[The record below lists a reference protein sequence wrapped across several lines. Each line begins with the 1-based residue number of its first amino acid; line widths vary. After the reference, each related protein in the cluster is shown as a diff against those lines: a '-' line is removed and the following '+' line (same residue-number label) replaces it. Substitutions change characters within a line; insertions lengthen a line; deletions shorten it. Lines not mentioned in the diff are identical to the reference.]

1 MQNLGGESL
10 PMSKIHVL
18 PEDKEIEAKPGETLL
33 QAAIR
38 TGIPLTSFCGGIA
51 RCSTCRVKVLQGLNN
66 CSPPTADEQA
76 IASMMRFDPQVRLA
90 CQTVATGEVKL
101 RRLVLESE
109 DVDLDSLFIMG
120 VEPCAIGIEKH
131 IFIMFSDIKGF
142 TSYSED
148 LMPYDVIYAL
158 NLYFKRVG
166 PVIAGHGGRID
177 SYMGDGFLAL
187 FENEDPTAGALQAVT
202 AGLEII
208 AEVQRLGPELE
219 NLYQKSFE
227 IRVGLHYGQVVAG
240 KLGSPGNKKLTVI
253 GDAVNLA
260 SRIETANKQVG
271 SNFLI
276 SEDTYNLVK
285 EKVQTNRIVH
295 LNIPG
300 KTGEYSLYEIVGLR
314 G

>member
-1 MQNLGGESL
+1 M
-10 PMSKIHVL
+10 PKIHVL

-33 QAAIR
+33 QATVR

-51 RCSTCRVKVLQGLNN
+51 RCSTCRVKILQGLNN

-76 IASMMRFDPQVRLA
+76 IASMMHFDPQVRLA

-142 TSYSED
+142 TSYSEN

-166 PVIAGHGGRID
+166 PIIASHGGRID

-219 NLYQKSFE
+219 NLYQKAFE

-260 SRIETANKQVG
+260 SRIEAANKQVG

-276 SEDTYNLVK
+276 SEDTYKLVK
-285 EKVQTNRIVH
+285 EKVQTNQIVH

-300 KTGEYSLYEIVGLR
+300 KTGKYSLYEIVGLT

>member
-142 TSYSED
+142 TSYSEN

-187 FENEDPTAGALQAVT
+187 FENEDPTAGAVQAVT